1 MFESVLKPRRAP
13 RGRVLNGVAFAIAVH
28 AWLLVAMIA
37 RARPSQATE
46 EPAPKAIDLVLA
58 SSPNPPPLGAGGP
71 PPKGGGRP
79 KSRPPSNAFR
89 PPNPDARPAATA
101 VPASTAVSDAPPT
114 PGDDTGDGPD
124 GDPNGV
130 DGGTGT
136 GDPNGV
142 EGGTGTGPGSAGPP
156 ATYTTLH
163 IGDASLD
170 QSTCQIGG
178 QPPYPREALAAKVE
192 GTVLTR
198 CVVEPTGALS
208 GCEVLKAPYSFE
220 APVKSFL
227 ATAHAR
233 PFTAAGKPV
242 RVQCVF
248 KFTYKL
254 DN

>member
-1 MFESVLKPRRAP
+1 MFDSVLKPRWVP
-13 RGRVLNGVAFAIAVH
+13 RGRLANGAAFAVAVH

-37 RARPSQATE
+37 RPRSSQAHDDPQRTL
-46 EPAPKAIDLVLA
+46 DLVLA
-58 SSPNPPPLGAGGP
+58 SSPNSPAPLGQGGP
-71 PPKGGGRP
+71 PPKGAARP
-79 KSRPPSNAFR
+79 SSRPASRAFR
-89 PPNPDARPAATA
+89 PPSPEARPAASA
-101 VPASTAVSDAPPT
+101 APANEPAASSDPSPLGEAD
-114 PGDDTGDGPD
+114 GDEN

-142 EGGTGTGPGSAGPP
+142 DGGTGTGSGP
-156 ATYTTLH
+156 ATPPPTYLTMH

-170 QSTCQIGG
+170 QATCQISG
-178 QPPYPREALAAKVE
+178 QPPYPREALAQKVE
-192 GTVLTR
+192 GVVLAR
-198 CVVEPTGALS
+198 CMVEPSGSLS

-220 APVKSFL
+220 GPVRSFL

-248 KFTYKL
+248 KFNYKI
-254 DN
+254 DP